1 MEVNPMNY
9 IRDSQLNVIGRIDEN
24 QSCQYISDQH
34 GRLLATYHKNTDLT
48 INASG
53 SESLKGNQLVRFLGR

>member
-24 QSCQYISDQH
+24 QSCQYIYDQH
-34 GRLLATYHKNTDLT
+34 GRLLATNHKKTDLT